1 MRAVCTIFAFALIAC
16 GSKGGAARLTVTPLQ
31 LTVTA
36 DGSKSSTPSAAIN
49 VTLVD
54 PPPGGVYVGAGFTKN
69 GIAGMNF
76 TSSGTQGE
84 FTVFFKDPSTVAV
97 GTYSD
102 TIQIGLCTDASCS
115 HSVAG
120 TLVTVAI
127 TYVVTVDATATLM
140 KATSEFR
147 IYKLKPAM
155 E

>member
-1 MRAVCTIFAFALIAC
+1 
-16 GSKGGAARLTVTPLQ
+16 
-31 LTVTA
+31 
-36 DGSKSSTPSAAIN
+36 
-49 VTLVD
+49 
-54 PPPGGVYVGAGFTKN
+54 
-69 GIAGMNF
+69 MNF

-127 TYVVTVDATATLM
+127 TYVVTVDATATLTADPVTVGAGLP
-140 KATSEFR
+140 ATLTWSSTHASACVASGDWSGTLAGSGSMQVTPTQLGAHVYT
-147 IYKLKPAM
+147 ISCSDPGAS
-155 E
+155 